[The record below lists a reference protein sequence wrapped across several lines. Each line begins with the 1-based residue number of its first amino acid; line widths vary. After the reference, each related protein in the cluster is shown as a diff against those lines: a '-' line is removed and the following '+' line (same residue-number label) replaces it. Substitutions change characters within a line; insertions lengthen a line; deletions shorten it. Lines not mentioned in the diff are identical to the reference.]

1 MDVITI
7 DAYQGVSMNVFTR
20 RLRALSLTAALAVGS
35 VFVSGAFAQDAQA
48 DTAYVPFIVNVDAT
62 VKAELD
68 VVGAAAA
75 AASVQ
80 VSVKAGTE
88 ALIRIPLQK
97 TIGVLNGARGRAN
110 RLAVIVN
117 RGGKVTLNLPAQ
129 SYESAEIALYS
140 LNGKR
145 ILRRK
150 ASSASGVSDKISRP
164 NLTTGVYLLSVRGNG
179 GDAVTSRL
187 AHRGGSLDIDV
198 VFGGESRLSAERLA
212 KRASSDGW
220 IITVSADGYYD
231 SLNVFSPK
239 AGVNA
244 QQNVTLREAPFG
256 KYAVIVSSAG
266 AGATESGDYAVGTT
280 VVITAGTAPAGQ
292 QFKNWV
298 SADSNVIFANAYNP
312 TTKFVMP
319 ASAVSVAAVFE
330 PQSVTPPATYAVT
343 VLSAGAGAT
352 GGGDYTGGAIVNITA
367 GTAADKQFKNW
378 TTTSN
383 SVIFADANS
392 AATRFVMP
400 TEAVTVTAVFEAAPS
415 TSEIEMVYVAGN
427 KTIGD
432 FYIGKYE
439 VTQGQWKAVTGA
451 LPEFVVSSTY
461 GFGDNYPIYY
471 VSLNE
476 TYVFI
481 DSLNSKTGKKYR
493 LPTSAEWEYAARGGS
508 ISGGYS
514 YAGSNTIWDVAW
526 FRDNS
531 GGKTHPVGGKSPNE
545 LGIYDM
551 TGNVSEWVSDVIGD
565 DYVDKDNGMGGTER
579 FYANN
584 RLVRG
589 SSWSHS
595 LEGCSWSY
603 SSSSYKADDRNQFF
617 GIRLV
622 LSP

>member
-1 MDVITI
+1 MGMDVITI
-7 DAYQGVSMNVFTR
+7 YVYQGVSMNVFTR
-20 RLRALSLTAALAVGS
+20 RVRALSLTAALAVGS
-35 VFVSGAFAQDAQA
+35 VFVFGAFAQDAQT
-48 DTAYVPFIVNVDAT
+48 DTAYVPFIVNVDAI

-68 VVGAAAA
+68 VVGGITAAAP
-75 AASVQ
+75 VQ

-117 RGGKVTLNLPAQ
+117 RSGKVTLNLPAQ

-179 GDAVTSRL
+179 GEAVTSRL
-187 AHRGGSLDIDV
+187 AHRGGGLDIDV

-220 IITVSADGYYD
+220 VITVSADGYYD
-231 SLNVFSPK
+231 SLNVFTPK

-266 AGATESGDYAVGTT
+266 TGATESGDYAVGTT

-312 TTKFVMP
+312 TTRFVMP

-330 PQSVTPPATYAVT
+330 PQTVTPSVTYAVT
-343 VLSAGAGAT
+343 VLSAGAGAA
-352 GGGDYTGGAIVNITA
+352 GSGDYTGGAIVNITA
-367 GTAADKQFKNW
+367 GTAAGKQFKNW
-378 TTTSN
+378 TTTNN

-400 TEAVTVTAVFEAAPS
+400 TEAVTVTANFES
-415 TSEIEMVYVAGN
+415 LNVYVH
-427 KTIGD
+427 
-432 FYIGKYE
+432 
-439 VTQGQWKAVTGA
+439 Q
-451 LPEFVVSSTY
+451 Y
-461 GFGDNYPIYY
+461 GTLTD
-471 VSLNE
+471 
-476 TYVFI
+476 
-481 DSLNSKTGKKYR
+481 DRDGKKYKTIVIGNQTWMAENLNYNTTGGSWCYENADSMCVKYGR
-493 LPTSAEWEYAARGGS
+493 LYDWKTANAVCPTGWHLPSNDEWITLANVAGGTGEYNYDNTAARALKSTSGWYNGNCIGNCASNANGTDSLGFSALPGGFYAGKFFAVGAEGDWWTATDT
-508 ISGGYS
+508 IKPGYS
-514 YAGSNTIWDVAW
+514 SNWRMFV
-526 FRDNS
+526 F
-531 GGKTHPVGGKSPNE
+531 
-545 LGIYDM
+545 YDRA
-551 TGNVSEWVSDVIGD
+551 VSDLHEPYIG
-565 DYVDKDNGMGGTER
+565 YS
-579 FYANN
+579 
-584 RLVRG
+584 VR
-589 SSWSHS
+589 
-595 LEGCSWSY
+595 CI
-603 SSSSYKADDRNQFF
+603 AD
-617 GIRLV
+617 
-622 LSP
+622 